1 MNDIGR
7 TQLLAEMQRMAAEKG
22 VERPSAGG
30 TPGSGFGE
38 MLEKMVENT
47 NAAQTKSASLSE
59 SFVAGDEKVELVE
72 VMVAMQK
79 ARVHFETMVQVRNRL
94 VRAYEEI
101 MRMPM

>member
-7 TQLLAEMQRMAAEKG
+7 AQLLEQMQRIAAEKG
-22 VERPSAGG
+22 VDRPIGG
-30 TPGSGFGE
+30 APAAGFGE
-38 MLEKMVENT
+38 MLEQMVENT
-47 NAAQTKSASLSE
+47 NAAQNRGAKLAET
-59 SFVAGDEKVELVE
+59 FVAGDEKVELVE

>member
-22 VERPSAGG
+22 VERPVSGA
-30 TPGSGFGE
+30 PGAAFGE

-47 NAAQTKSASLSE
+47 NAAQTKSADLSE
-59 SFVAGDEKVELVE
+59 SFVSGSEKVELVE